1 MGTAM
6 HQEMVIP
13 PAMRC
18 ENCGALAR
26 EEARERVS
34 ETEVAVR
41 YACSEC
47 RRQKTR
53 RFQSAPTELDEG

>member
-1 MGTAM
+1 MEATVT

-13 PAMRC
+13 AAMRC

-53 RFQSAPTELDEG
+53 RFQSGPAEM